1 MILVPMENQFFLAHF
16 FCELI
21 RWYTGR
27 SWVPLLEKCRD
38 GGGHLGTRRIY
49 IPGAANMTSQY
60 VMYMKII
67 KYKSSPAS
75 GDKHINYK
83 TYSVLFGVSTG
94 LSASLRGS
102 LSFVGPRPLRFLDD
116 LFIDPVP
123 TDCAPCSVQS
133 LKMKNF
139 CRHFY

>member
-1 MILVPMENQFFLAHF
+1 M
-16 FCELI
+16 
-21 RWYTGR
+21 
-27 SWVPLLEKCRD
+27 PLLEKCRD

-83 TYSVLFGVSTG
+83 TYSVLFGVSTS

-102 LSFVGPRPLRFLDD
+102 MSFVGPRPLRFLDD

-123 TDCAPCSVQS
+123 TDCAPCSSTVT
-133 LKMKNF
+133 KNEELLQTLLLNRNSIDMNAAF
-139 CRHFY
+139 PRRKIPLDSVGQ

>member
-1 MILVPMENQFFLAHF
+1 
-16 FCELI
+16 
-21 RWYTGR
+21 
-27 SWVPLLEKCRD
+27 VPLLEKCRD
-38 GGGHLGTRRIY
+38 GVGHLGTRRIY

-83 TYSVLFGVSTG
+83 TYSVLFGVSTS

-102 LSFVGPRPLRFLDD
+102 MSFVGPRPLRFLDD

-123 TDCAPCSVQS
+123 TDCAPCSSTVT
-133 LKMKNF
+133 KNEELLQTLLLNRNSIDMNAAF
-139 CRHFY
+139 PRRKIPLDLVGQ

>member
-1 MILVPMENQFFLAHF
+1 M
-16 FCELI
+16 
-21 RWYTGR
+21 
-27 SWVPLLEKCRD
+27 PLLEKCRD

-83 TYSVLFGVSTG
+83 TYSVLFGVSTS

-123 TDCAPCSVQS
+123 TDCAPCSSTVT
-133 LKMKNF
+133 KNEELLQTLLLNRNSIDMNAAF
-139 CRHFY
+139 PRRKIPLDSVGQ

>member
-1 MILVPMENQFFLAHF
+1 M
-16 FCELI
+16 
-21 RWYTGR
+21 
-27 SWVPLLEKCRD
+27 PLLEKCRD
-38 GGGHLGTRRIY
+38 GGGHLGTGWIY

-83 TYSVLFGVSTG
+83 TYSVLFGVSTS

-102 LSFVGPRPLRFLDD
+102 MSFVGPRPLRFLDD

-123 TDCAPCSVQS
+123 TDCAPCSS
-133 LKMKNF
+133 TATKNEECLQKHPWNRNSIDMNEAF
-139 CRHFY
+139 PRRRYHWIW